1 MSTPNSTTIPRNVS
15 LYPEDHA
22 IIHQYAKDRGQTFS
36 GGLRL
41 IIREWAELKSQ
52 ITQELQQP
60 IRLQT

>member
-1 MSTPNSTTIPRNVS
+1 MPDNSALKRSVS
-15 LYPEDHA
+15 LFPEDMA
-22 IIHQYAKDRGQTFS
+22 LVHQYSKDRGQTFS

-60 IRLQT
+60 TRLQT